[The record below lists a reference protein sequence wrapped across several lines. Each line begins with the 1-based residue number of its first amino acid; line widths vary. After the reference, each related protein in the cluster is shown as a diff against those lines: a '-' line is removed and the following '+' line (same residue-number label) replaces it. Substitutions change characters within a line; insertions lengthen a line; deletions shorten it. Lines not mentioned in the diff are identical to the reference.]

1 MGLRAI
7 TGVSRGAMR
16 NQLLSVA
23 AILFSAAIFIAG
35 NGLVGTLIPVRASL
49 AGFSNVT
56 IGVIGSAYF
65 AGFVV
70 GCFAGPR
77 LLARAG
83 HSRTFA
89 VGAGLA
95 AATTLLQSMYI
106 APTVW
111 ILMRAGFGFAAASL
125 YMVIESWLNERASNE
140 ARGRIF
146 AAYMTINYASVMI
159 GQMLFSSNQPTSFTL
174 FNLAAALYALC
185 LIPMGLTT
193 LPQPKAAEVPRLRPL
208 RLYRI
213 SPVGVVGCIAVGL
226 ANSALWTL
234 APVFAQDHGLT
245 RTWLATF
252 MSVLTFGGAVVQ
264 LPIGRLSDR
273 MDRRYVIAA
282 ICAASAALGVMLYL
296 FAGEGRNILLLL
308 IGAFGITALPFYGLS
323 VAHAND
329 RIPREAFVEV
339 SATLLM
345 INALASC
352 FGPTLAAIVIDRFGT
367 ASLFLYTAT
376 IHVAMMLFVVMRIQ
390 TREALI
396 GETRDKFEMMPQ
408 QGSPAGLELD
418 PRGPEDKAA

>member
-1 MGLRAI
+1 
-7 TGVSRGAMR
+7 MR
-16 NQLLSVA
+16 NQLFSVA

-35 NGLVGTLIPVRASL
+35 NGLLGTLIPVRAALS
-49 AGFSNVT
+49 GFSNLS

-65 AGFVV
+65 AGFVA

-77 LLARAG
+77 LLARVG

-95 AATTLLQSMYI
+95 AATTLLQSIFITETFWM
-106 APTVW
+106 
-111 ILMRAGFGFAAASL
+111 LMRIGFGFAAASL

-140 ARGRIF
+140 ARGRVF
-146 AAYMTINYASVMI
+146 AAYMTVNYASMI
-159 GQMLFSSNQPTSFTL
+159 AGQMLLSANKPTSFTL
-174 FNLAAALYALC
+174 FNLAGVFYALC
-185 LIPMGLTT
+185 LIPVSLTM
-193 LPQPKAAEVPRLRPL
+193 LPQPQATEVPKLRPQ

-213 SPVGVVGCIAVGL
+213 APVGVIGCIAVGL
-226 ANSALWTL
+226 SNSALWTL

-252 MSVLTFGGAVVQ
+252 MSVLTLGGAVVQ
-264 LPIGRLSDR
+264 LPLGRLSDR

-282 ICAASAALGVMLYL
+282 ICAASAATGIMLYL
-296 FAGEGRNILLLL
+296 FAGEGRTVLLVL
-308 IGAFGITALPFYGLS
+308 IGLFGITALPFYGLS

-352 FGPTLAAIVIDRFGT
+352 FGPTLAAVVIDHFGT
-367 ASLFLYTAT
+367 AALFLYTAT
-376 IHVAMMLFVVMRIQ
+376 IHLSMLVFTVVRLQ

-418 PRGPEDKAA
+418 PRGPEEKPA

>member
-1 MGLRAI
+1 
-7 TGVSRGAMR
+7 MR
-16 NQLLSVA
+16 NQLFSVA

-35 NGLVGTLIPVRASL
+35 NGLLGTLIPVRASL
-49 AGFSNVT
+49 AGFSNLS

-65 AGFVV
+65 AGFVA

-77 LLARAG
+77 LLARVG

-95 AATTLLQSMYI
+95 AATTLLQSMI
-106 APTVW
+106 ISEFFWV
-111 ILMRAGFGFAAASL
+111 LMRIGFGFAAASL
-125 YMVIESWLNERASNE
+125 YMVIESWLNERATNE
-140 ARGRIF
+140 ARGRVF
-146 AAYMTINYASVMI
+146 AAYMTVNYASMI
-159 GQMLFSSNQPTSFTL
+159 VGQMLLSSNKPTSFTL
-174 FNLAAALYALC
+174 FNLAGVLYALC
-185 LIPMGLTT
+185 LIPVSLTM
-193 LPQPKAAEVPRLRPL
+193 LPQPQATVVPKLRPL
-208 RLYRI
+208 RLYKI
-213 SPVGVVGCIAVGL
+213 APVGVIGCVAVGL
-226 ANSALWTL
+226 SNSALWTL

-252 MSVLTFGGAVVQ
+252 MSVLTLGGAVVQ
-264 LPIGRLSDR
+264 LPLGRLSDR

-282 ICAASAALGVMLYL
+282 ICAAAAGIGVMLYL
-296 FAGEGRNILLLL
+296 FAGEGRNVLLLL

-329 RIPREAFVEV
+329 RIPRAAFVEV

-352 FGPTLAAIVIDRFGT
+352 FGPTLAAIVIDHFGT
-367 ASLFLYTAT
+367 AALFLYTAS
-376 IHVAMMLFVVMRIQ
+376 IHIAMLIFTVIRLQ
-390 TREALI
+390 AREALI

-418 PRGPEDKAA
+418 PRGPEEKAA